1 MATRKPGGGGPEEGS
16 PEYRWLYGE
25 DQASTPG
32 TQRPPQPDQTRVIR
46 TQPRGGTATTEPRYA
61 PPSGPGAPPGTPPG
75 EGGRGPR
82 RPRGGRPKRRVF
94 KVVRLLLLLWLVFL
108 VAVPFLAWREVD
120 TVDAFKGERMVW
132 QPGTTY
138 LLVGSDS
145 REGLTKEQRRRLGTG
160 NAAGRRTDTIMLL
173 HTGSGPHVLTSIPR
187 DSLVEI
193 PGKGT
198 NKINA
203 AYAWGGAPLLVQTVE
218 KATGVRVDHYVE
230 IGFGG
235 FVDVVDAVGGVEIC
249 PKAPMKDKDANLD
262 IKAGCQEADGTTA
275 LGYARSRKT
284 YKALGDVDR
293 AKAQREVVSAVG
305 AKALSPWTVINPKRY
320 YDLSMAGANSFTVSE
335 GTGPFAMARFAW
347 AMTRLDGDAGMTCGV
362 PIRDLAVHWDE
373 QRSKEFFGYLRA
385 NNTDELPKK
394 LCTPSGLPK

>member
-1 MATRKPGGGGPEEGS
+1 MASRRPDSGGPEEGS

-25 DQASTPG
+25 DPASSTE
-32 TQRPPQPDQTRVIR
+32 TQRPPDQTRVIR
-46 TQPRGGTATTEPRYA
+46 ARPSAGTAPSRPRQA
-61 PPSGPGAPPGTPPG
+61 PPSGPRVPPPPPPGDR
-75 EGGRGPR
+75 GRGPR
-82 RPRGGRPKRRVF
+82 RPRGARPKRNVF

-108 VAVPFLAWREVD
+108 VAVPLIAWQQVT
-120 TVDAFKGERMVW
+120 TVDAFKGDDRMAS

-145 REGLTKEQRRRLGTG
+145 REGLTKAQRRKLGTG
-160 NAAGRRTDTIMLL
+160 DAGGRRTDTIMLL
-173 HTGSGPHVLTSIPR
+173 HTGSGRNVLTSIPR

-193 PGKGT
+193 PGRGT

-218 KATGVRVDHYVE
+218 SATGVRVDHYVE

-235 FVDVVDAVGGVEIC
+235 FVDIIDSVGGVEIC
-249 PKAPMKDKDANLD
+249 PKAPMKDKDAKLN
-262 IKAGCQEADGTTA
+262 IKAGCQEADGATA

-293 AKAQREVVSAVG
+293 ARAQREVVSAI
-305 AKALSPWTVINPKRY
+305 ASKALSPWTVINPKRY

-335 GTGPFAMARFAW
+335 GTGAFSMARFAW
-347 AMTRLDGDAGMTCGV
+347 AMTRVDGDAGMTCGV

-373 QRSKEFFGYLRA
+373 QRSEEFFGYLRSGD
-385 NNTDELPKK
+385 TERIPKK
-394 LCTPSGLPK
+394 LCTPSGMPG